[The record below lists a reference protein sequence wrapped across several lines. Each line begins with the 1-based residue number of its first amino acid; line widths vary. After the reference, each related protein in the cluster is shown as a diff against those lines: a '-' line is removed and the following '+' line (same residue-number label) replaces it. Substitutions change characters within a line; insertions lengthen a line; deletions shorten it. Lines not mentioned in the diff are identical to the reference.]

1 MIEKKQERICAD
13 QERDLVQKKKKIK
26 TKLIQK
32 VRHRKIYN

>member
-13 QERDLVQKKKKIK
+13 QERRNQKKKIK

-32 VRHRKIYN
+32 VRHRKK